1 MLQAPEQTYVPE
13 KLPRRRSPGAGPRRL
28 RRDFAE
34 DLSDPSA
41 DEQEGGYRRRK
52 RTGVTG
58 LRLTFHGGLPQ
69 TLWGRLAFAVA
80 ILACLG
86 VAAAGAAV
94 VRDYIL
100 HDPHFVLR
108 NWGAISIE
116 GMDHLSRSE
125 LLSVF
130 SDDVD
135 RNLLRVPLAERRAEL
150 ERLPWVERA
159 TVMRLLPDHLRV
171 AVTERTPVAFVRHG
185 ARIGLVDANGVLLDL
200 PGGPEHSSHPATVYS
215 FPVVT
220 GIEARDPLSVRAA
233 RMKIF
238 TEFTT
243 DLDSAGGMISGKLSE
258 VDLSNPEDIKALIPE
273 KGDIL
278 VHFGDRDYLD
288 RYRKFEEHL
297 PEWRAQYPRLASVD
311 MRYERQVVLEMQ
323 NGAPV
328 PVPGAEE
335 PSAPAARPHAAAAKP
350 PVRTAAKPHVAIAPK
365 KPASRPADGRY
376 HPRTGTRP

>member
-1 MLQAPEQTYVPE
+1 
-13 KLPRRRSPGAGPRRL
+13 
-28 RRDFAE
+28 
-34 DLSDPSA
+34 
-41 DEQEGGYRRRK
+41 
-52 RTGVTG
+52 
-58 LRLTFHGGLPQ
+58 
-69 TLWGRLAFAVA
+69 
-80 ILACLG
+80 
-86 VAAAGAAV
+86 
-94 VRDYIL
+94 
-100 HDPHFVLR
+100 
-108 NWGAISIE
+108 
-116 GMDHLSRSE
+116 MDHLSRSE

-130 SDDVD
+130 GDDVD
-135 RNLLRVPLAERRAEL
+135 RNLLRVPLTERQGEL

-185 ARIGLVDANGVLLDL
+185 AKIGLVDANGVLLDL
-200 PGGPEHSSHPATVYS
+200 PGGPEHSAHPATVYS

-220 GIEARDPLSVRAA
+220 GIDSKDPLSVRAA
-233 RMKIF
+233 RMKIYS
-238 TEFTT
+238 EFTT
-243 DLDSAGGMISGKLSE
+243 DLDSAGGRISGKLSE

-273 KGDIL
+273 KGDVL

-328 PVPGAEE
+328 PVLGSGETSE
-335 PSAPAARPHAAAAKP
+335 PTVPAARPHAAAVKP
-350 PVRTAAKPHVAIAPK
+350 HLAAAHLAAKPHAAAVSPK

-376 HPRTGTRP
+376 HARTGTRP